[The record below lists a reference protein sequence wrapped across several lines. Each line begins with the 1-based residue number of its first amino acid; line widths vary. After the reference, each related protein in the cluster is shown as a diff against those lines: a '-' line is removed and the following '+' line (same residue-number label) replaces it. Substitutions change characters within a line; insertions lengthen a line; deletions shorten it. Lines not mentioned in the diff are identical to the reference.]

1 MEHRDKNIRPA
12 PADPQA
18 RAAALG
24 AFRLFC
30 DLDPD
35 SLADLAQGLHHC
47 HWPAGTLIFSR
58 GDAGDHLLAITAGR
72 IRLSL
77 SSAQGREIVLTTL
90 GPGEVLGEI
99 ALVDGHPRSADA
111 TAMQET
117 TCLALSR
124 ARFEAVALRR
134 PEVGLALARH
144 LALHVRRTNFQ
155 MESIALYDLQAR
167 LVRFLLYAL
176 SREAGSGVHRR
187 LALDLSQSEIAAIL
201 GASRPKINLAFGTL
215 TAAGAVRRDG
225 MALICDVR
233 LLERLAEGD
242 MPPP

>member
-1 MEHRDKNIRPA
+1 MDHRNKNLCPA

-24 AFRLFC
+24 GFQLFR
-30 DLDPD
+30 DLDAD

-58 GDAGDHLLAITAGR
+58 GDAGDQLLAIIAGR

-99 ALVDGHPRSADA
+99 ALVDGHARSADA
-111 TAMQET
+111 TAIHET

-124 ARFEAVALRR
+124 ARFEAVARRR

-176 SREAGSGVHRR
+176 AREAGQGPQRR

-201 GASRPKINLAFGTL
+201 GASRPKISLAFGAL
-215 TAAGAVRRDG
+215 AATGAVRRDG
-225 MALICDVR
+225 STLICDVE
-233 LLERLAEGD
+233 LLEQMADGD
-242 MPPP
+242 VPPP

>member
-1 MEHRDKNIRPA
+1 MDHRDITI

-18 RAAALG
+18 RAAALR

-30 DLDPD
+30 DLEPD
-35 SLADLAQGLHHC
+35 SLADLAQGLRHC
-47 HWPAGTLIFSR
+47 HWSAGALIFSR
-58 GDAGDHLLAITAGR
+58 GDAGDHLLAVISGR

-90 GPGEVLGEI
+90 GPGEILGEI
-99 ALVDGHPRSADA
+99 ALVDGHARSADA
-111 TAMQET
+111 TAVHDT
-117 TCLALSR
+117 TCLSLSR
-124 ARFEAVALRR
+124 QRFEAVARRR
-134 PEVGLALARH
+134 PDLGLALARH

-176 SREAGSGVHRR
+176 SREAGKGSHRR
-187 LALDLSQSEIAAIL
+187 LSLDLSQSEIAAIL
-201 GASRPKINLAFGTL
+201 GASRPKINMAFGAL
-215 TAAGAVRRDG
+215 AAAGAVTRDG
-225 MALICDVR
+225 AALICDAE
-233 LLERLAEGD
+233 LLARMADGE